1 MDVRGFRIRG
11 RVQGVVFRV
20 WTRDAA
26 TEMGFRG
33 TVRNLPDGS
42 VETWVEGSSGV
53 LEAFE
58 ARLWVGPPASKVE
71 AVERASNGGSLPEDG
86 FRILY

>member
-26 TEMGFRG
+26 TEMGLRG
-33 TVRNLPDGS
+33 TVRN
-42 VETWVEGSSGV
+42 
-53 LEAFE
+53 
-58 ARLWVGPPASKVE
+58 
-71 AVERASNGGSLPEDG
+71 LPEDG